1 MIKKI
6 VLSFIL
12 LLLLAITGCAKT
24 TITNPNNSEYG
35 VDEMVKK
42 FYETGEMIKESVLLV
57 SDGGALASANLGFMP
72 TSKIII
78 EDPSCTK
85 VYEEGVDYTINGRTI
100 TLTENSSMPYLN
112 KEVLYG
118 INMPENKGLSTQPT
132 SALGTS
138 KGYSHVLYTE
148 GTFLYENQVLVS
160 YSFNKNEIDES
171 IIPKKQ
177 KEKLP
182 NTISLLENKEPVQI
196 ISYGDSIGTGCN
208 STGGGMLSI
217 YDDTYV
223 PFGRF
228 TQTPTYPEL
237 VSEYLSK
244 KYDTDVTVYSAAR
257 GGENSTWAYI
267 NSDRRC
273 VNPDF
278 GYEPDL
284 IIISLGINDA
294 TNGLSLETYESNIRG
309 IIERIRAASEKEV
322 EFILIGPMM
331 TNEDAI
337 QANNNDK
344 YNPIMERISNEVDGV
359 AFANVT
365 GIHKYLL
372 QNKIPSSMLS
382 NNVNHPTDFIIR
394 LYAMAILSALE

>member
-1 MIKKI
+1 MNKKI
-6 VLSFIL
+6 MIMVLPLIIL
-12 LLLLAITGCAKT
+12 SLIGCNKT
-24 TITNPNNSEYG
+24 SKNTIDNSEYG
-35 VDEMVKK
+35 VEKMVEK

-57 SDGGALASANLGFMP
+57 SENGEPASAKLGFMP
-72 TSKIII
+72 TSKVII
-78 EDPSCTK
+78 EDPSCTLI
-85 VYEEGVDYTINGRTI
+85 YEEGKDYVINGRVI
-100 TLTENSSMPYLN
+100 TLTNNSSMPYIN

-118 INMPENKGLSTQPT
+118 INMPSDKGLSTQPV
-132 SALGTS
+132 SSLGAS
-138 KGYSHVLYTE
+138 KGYSNVLYTE

-160 YSFNKNEIDES
+160 YKFNKEEIPTEA
-171 IIPKKQ
+171 IPKNQ
-177 KEKLP
+177 KSKLT
-182 NTISLLENKEPVQI
+182 NTINLLENKNPLQI
-196 ISYGDSIGTGCN
+196 ISYGDSIATGCN
-208 STGGGMLSI
+208 STGGGMISI
-217 YDDTYV
+217 YDDAFV

-237 VSEYLSK
+237 VSLYLMK
-244 KYDTDVTVYSAAR
+244 KYNTDVSVFSAAK
-257 GGENSTWAYI
+257 GGENSSWAYI

-284 IIISLGINDA
+284 VIISLGINDA
-294 TNGLSLETYESNIRG
+294 TNGISLDTFESNIRG
-309 IIERIRAASEKEV
+309 TIERIREASTKPV

-344 YNPIMERISNEVDGV
+344 YNPIMEKISNEVEGV
-359 AFANVT
+359 AFAEVT